1 MFENTFCYSTVQVL
15 LGLRGGASSLIG
27 VGLTIQEE
35 ELKGE
40 VSTLDLNSSVKS
52 WGRVKR
58 ATLSVRAPPAKEEM
72 ERFFSLFSVA
82 WREWD
87 QWTQFEHNF

>member
-15 LGLRGGASSLIG
+15 LGLREVASSLIG

-40 VSTLDLNSSVKS
+40 VSTFDLYSFVMS
-52 WGRVKR
+52 WGHVNG
-58 ATLSVRAPPAKEEM
+58 ATLSARTKSVNEEWSASQSNM
-72 ERFFSLFSVA
+72 FLQNVLLSSTFIA
-82 WREWD
+82 
-87 QWTQFEHNF
+87 